1 MRITSEKSWWANF
14 MSRNVWI
21 VLCIVAFVS
30 AAYMVNDS
38 HIMHNIVVSPDPFS
52 AVVAYLTVGGMA
64 GLLLNWVFCQTPLGK
79 VIDPSFTGITLMNRK
94 AQLSA
99 FLSGAIGALSTLFLL
114 WGSQIFDP
122 SLVLP
127 LGNIAIFFVFLYE
140 VSGSKVN
147 FRQAIVPVVLVVLG
161 AMLFTYNPV
170 AGTFISWTGFLVLV
184 LLKNGVTAIGEILEQ
199 TGVLSGDAT
208 SFGFWRFFW
217 LTITGTILAV
227 TVSLI
232 RGQFATYLTALGAAV
247 HGLPWIALTMF
258 LVFFGV
264 GLKNAAKKYTNVSN
278 VMMFMTIPIVLGL
291 PLTLLVNIFWP
302 GTFVGVT
309 FDVLTIV
316 IRLAGALLILFGLIK
331 ARKD

>member
-1 MRITSEKSWWANF
+1 M
-14 MSRNVWI
+14 
-21 VLCIVAFVS
+21 
-30 AAYMVNDS
+30 
-38 HIMHNIVVSPDPFS
+38 
-52 AVVAYLTVGGMA
+52 
-64 GLLLNWVFCQTPLGK
+64 
-79 VIDPSFTGITLMNRK
+79 
-94 AQLSA
+94 
-99 FLSGAIGALSTLFLL
+99 
-114 WGSQIFDP
+114 
-122 SLVLP
+122 
-127 LGNIAIFFVFLYE
+127 FLYE

-316 IRLAGALLILFGLIK
+316 LRLAGALLILFGLIK